1 MTGSIPAPGSVQDD
15 VYRMLDPGDTV
26 FLLIDHQA
34 GLMLFPKDID
44 ALTLRSNSIALAK
57 VAKLHGCPV
66 VLTAADNGAGGPIGP
81 IIPEIRDLFPEVEV
95 IHRTAINSWEDD
107 AIRGAIEATGRRQ
120 LVTAGITADF
130 CSGLPAKS
138 AAAAGY
144 DSRNVLDCSGLV
156 DTYVREITIAN
167 LVQHGVAVTNWL
179 AVACE
184 LMGDWA
190 RDQTISKGLLDIY
203 AEHLPEWS
211 MLDVI
216 EDARLERI
224 QA

>member
-1 MTGSIPAPGSVQDD
+1 MSIAPNSVRDGT
-15 VYRMLDPGDTV
+15 YRMLDPADTV

-34 GLMLFPKDID
+34 GLMLFPRDID
-44 ALTLRSNSIALAK
+44 PLTLRSNSIALAK
-57 VAKLHGCPV
+57 VAKLHDIPV
-66 VLTAADNGAGGPIGP
+66 VLTAADQGPKGPIGP
-81 IIPEIRDLFPEVEV
+81 IIPEIRDLFPDVEV
-95 IHRTAINSWEDD
+95 VYRTKINSWEDD
-107 AIRGAIEATGRRQ
+107 TIRGAVEATGRGQ

-156 DTYVREITIAN
+156 DPLVKDITIAN

-190 RDQTISKGLLDIY
+190 KSEAASAGLLDIY
-203 AEHLPEWS
+203 AEHLPNWG

-216 EDARLERI
+216 ENGRKARGDG
-224 QA
+224 